1 MKYFYYLCLTLILVW
16 SCASKNTITKK
27 VNKDNKSIVRI
38 ANDSLKYEI
47 TIIDVRFHNYLHT
60 IAQPMSYYSI
70 DYLENKNKFYVSK
83 WNDRVRNADK
93 PNLYE
98 NIIDYDY
105 NKHYGLE
112 VNYKLYNYF
121 KFVEKE
127 YGEKF

>member
-1 MKYFYYLCLTLILVW
+1 MLVMKYFYYLCLTLILVW

-47 TIIDVRFHNYLHT
+47 
-60 IAQPMSYYSI
+60 
-70 DYLENKNKFYVSK
+70 
-83 WNDRVRNADK
+83 
-93 PNLYE
+93 